1 MPPMSSNKPHIRR
14 AQIRRALEEAGRPVT
29 RRQLSHVF
37 GLDKAQSDQRLSPVL
52 MEMVAA
58 GELVRN
64 RRAAYGFPSQM
75 DLVPGRIS
83 AHPDGYGFVVVEGED
98 EDLYLSPRQM
108 RQVFNGDRVLAA
120 VTAVDRRGRRERSE
134 ERRGGTGVR
143 RKWGGEEGRDR

>member
-58 GELVRN
+58 SELVRN
-64 RRAAYGFPSQM
+64 RRAAYGFQSQI
-75 DLVPGRIS
+75 DLVTGRFNANTDVS
-83 AHPDGYGFVVVEGED
+83 SFVMLYVKITEY
-98 EDLYLSPRQM
+98 YLSLRHI
-108 RQVFNGDRVLAA
+108 RHVIYGY
-120 VTAVDRRGRRERSE
+120 
-134 ERRGGTGVR
+134 
-143 RKWGGEEGRDR
+143 

>member
-83 AHPDGYGFVVVEGED
+83 AHP
-98 EDLYLSPRQM
+98 
-108 RQVFNGDRVLAA
+108 
-120 VTAVDRRGRRERSE
+120 RSE
-134 ERRGGTGVR
+134 ERRVGKERSTRYGTEQHR
-143 RKWGGEEGRDR
+143 RK